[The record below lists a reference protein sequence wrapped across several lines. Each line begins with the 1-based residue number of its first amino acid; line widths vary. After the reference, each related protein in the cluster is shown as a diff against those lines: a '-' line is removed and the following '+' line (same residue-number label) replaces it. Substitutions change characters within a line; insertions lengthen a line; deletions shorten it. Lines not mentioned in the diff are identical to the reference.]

1 MFIYPIESNSK
12 HIYPIIFLICLVTIA
27 FLINPFQSYLLAQ
40 ISTDDVHIARIKYR
54 GGGDWYNDPSSLS
67 NLLRFTSEA
76 VPLGLSMRY
85 RDVDLGSTNL
95 FQYPF
100 AFLTGHGTILTN
112 ANERRNLRRYLEQG
126 GFLYVDDD
134 YGLDASFRKLISET
148 FPEKELIE
156 LPFSHPLFKQ
166 VFSFPTGVPKI
177 HEHDRQTPRTYGL
190 FLDGRLVLVYTYE
203 SNLADGWADQ
213 AIHNTP
219 EDKRRVALQM
229 GTNILVYA
237 LSATP

>member
-12 HIYPIIFLICLVTIA
+12 HIYPIIFLIFLVTIA
-27 FLINPFQSYLLAQ
+27 FLINPFKSYLLAQ

-67 NLLRFTSEA
+67 NLLRFTSET

-100 AFLTGHGTILTN
+100 AFLTGHGTILAN

-148 FPEKELIE
+148 FPEEELIE
-156 LPFSHPLFKQ
+156 LPFNHPLFKQ

-177 HEHDRQTPRTYGL
+177 HEHHRQTPRTYGL

>member
-1 MFIYPIESNSK
+1 MCINPIEYNSKRIYPTIFFIY
-12 HIYPIIFLICLVTIA
+12 LITIA
-27 FLINPFQSYLLAQ
+27 SLVNPFQSYLLAQ
-40 ISTDDVHIARIKYR
+40 ISMEDVHIARIKYR

-67 NLLRFTSEA
+67 NLLRFSSET

-85 RDVDLGSTNL
+85 RDVELGSTNL

-100 AFLTGHGTILTN
+100 AFLTGHGTILAN

-148 FPEKELIE
+148 FPEEELIE
-156 LPFSHPLFKQ
+156 LPFKHPLFDQ
-166 VFSFPTGVPKI
+166 VFSFPNGVPKI
-177 HEHDRQTPRTYGL
+177 HEHDRQTPKTYGL
-190 FLDGRLVLVYTYE
+190 FLDSRLVLVYTYE

-219 EDKRRVALQM
+219 EDKRREALQM

-237 LSATP
+237 LSSRP